1 MIKRELDFWGI
12 EEEMIEP
19 CCWNTYTAFRDA
31 QKTLAELDED
41 IEGEEKPVSSRDE
54 DGCPTRAAHLIQVGG
69 RGSQVVGHPHF
80 AKGSRRF
87 HFYPADTKAFERLM
101 KFFSFFGFFRLV

>member
-1 MIKRELDFWGI
+1 MNGMKVERPENSTTSLTSFYRSRISSPSFWRLTGELHAPLDICGSVIKRELDFWGI

-41 IEGEEKPVSSRDE
+41 IEGMEKYNK
-54 DGCPTRAAHLIQVGG
+54 IQTN
-69 RGSQVVGHPHF
+69 
-80 AKGSRRF
+80 K
-87 HFYPADTKAFERLM
+87 T
-101 KFFSFFGFFRLV
+101 